1 MRVRLFLLV
10 LASAPVLAQTQTA
23 LPPDINPVTLS
34 RLPWVTPADLD
45 EEGKK
50 LLAER
55 PTQAKPG
62 PGPTHV
68 TSYSPRDRS
77 LGIPSGANS
86 PVGARFF
93 QLMSE
98 SDALLLGRKTWQIH
112 GGAFEPMQPGD
123 PFGDVMNAVKKYV
136 VSRTLTSASAWRN
149 STLIRDDVPG
159 TVRRLKQE
167 SGKNILLDGSSVLVH
182 TLIEED
188 LVYEYRLHLYPV
200 SLGGGK
206 RLFPEG
212 QRLDLTLA
220 ESAALPNGVVYMRY
234 RRARSA

>member
-1 MRVRLFLLV
+1 MRELIVAEFITLDGV
-10 LASAPVLAQTQTA
+10 IQAP
-23 LPPDINPVTLS
+23 
-34 RLPWVTPADLD
+34 
-45 EEGKK
+45 G
-50 LLAER
+50 
-55 PTQAKPG
+55 
-62 PGPTHV
+62 
-68 TSYSPRDRS
+68 
-77 LGIPSGANS
+77 GANEDTDGGFAGGGWTW
-86 PVGARFF
+86 PYWHDDIGARFF

-188 LVYEYRLHLYPV
+188 LVDEYRLHLYPV